1 MMILRAIEVLLLE
14 ELIDIYPTQFTVKKN
29 TENTITMD
37 Y

>member
-1 MMILRAIEVLLLE
+1 MMLRATEVSLLE
-14 ELIDIYPTQFTVKKN
+14 ELIDIYPTQFTVKTN